1 MKFLDKSYIRPDVVF
16 SNWIF
21 VFAIIY
27 FIGFKKYNPRL
38 LLIIGLFHNVILFFI
53 YLKLKKIKWAWLLAL
68 VNFCIKAVPIY
79 FLRTTTITWND
90 AYFSFILFLIYL
102 IYINILYYVFKVES
116 AYSMFNS
123 EEMRPGIFMFYI
135 NKLLK
140 L

>member
-27 FIGFKKYNPRL
+27 FISFKKYNPLL

-116 AYSMFNS
+116 A
-123 EEMRPGIFMFYI
+123 
-135 NKLLK
+135 
-140 L
+140 